1 MRVDATFLGGPYHG
15 QRRIIMSS
23 DRWKVAVAPA
33 FGVAS
38 DRGDVIAPVMREIT
52 YIPLDT
58 LANGS
63 TLFMV
68 EGR

>member
-15 QRRIIMSS
+15 QRRIILRN
-23 DRWKVAVAPA
+23 DCWKVAVAPA
-33 FGVAS
+33 FGVAR
-38 DRGDVIAPVMREIT
+38 DPGAVIAPMMREVR
-52 YIPLDT
+52 YIPLDK